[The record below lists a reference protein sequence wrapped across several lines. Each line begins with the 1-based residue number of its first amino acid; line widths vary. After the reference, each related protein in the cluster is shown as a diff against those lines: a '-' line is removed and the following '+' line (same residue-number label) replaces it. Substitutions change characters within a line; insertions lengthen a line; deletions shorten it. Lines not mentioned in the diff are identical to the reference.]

1 MATFWI
7 KIIFTIFLAISLVLA
22 SLGTS
27 YAATKGTGDV
37 KLSQQSLNNFIRY
50 IRGKVVDGERWKPMM
65 FILSSGGSWSNFWY
79 CPYPSCMDAFSEK
92 TIAECEQAT
101 NEKCGVFAKKRTIAF

>member
-1 MATFWI
+1 MK

-37 KLSQQSLNNFIRY
+37 KLSQQSLNNAQ
-50 IRGKVVDGERWKPMM
+50 V
-65 FILSSGGSWSNFWY
+65 
-79 CPYPSCMDAFSEK
+79 
-92 TIAECEQAT
+92 Q
-101 NEKCGVFAKKRTIAF
+101 